1 MEKEI
6 LEIKEESQ
14 EIHEKTQ
21 EEILT
26 KEEIL
31 EENLLRNLH
40 KLKPGETSYKDLCN
54 LLEQPYYTG
63 NQKIKQLLNF
73 ERYFSFE
80 KSNRKLNI
88 KEIYSTP
95 KGKEYKYPANS
106 LYIECIEKIL
116 LTYLSRQDET
126 VYISSQYLF
135 LTLGMINYDYINM
148 LRPDRKK
155 KLKQDLKDNI
165 NIEEDVS
172 IYIND
177 FYTRCRSKFSD
188 ILETSLK
195 SLQKRRLI
203 EYSTVYHMYYDIY
216 DEYGNKLNEY
226 NHYSNDSEVK
236 NLLAIEREVLD
247 LYGLDNEGEVW
258 LRHKNE
264 EFYKEVTKRARKI
277 YPGLKGIYKCYKF
290 IFNQKHIEKAI
301 TRHEEKLKKKEL
313 NEKILT
319 FIDNQAKRNYL
330 GDSDNYLKAQFYLS
344 DKLIKIQ
351 IN

>member
-1 MEKEI
+1 MKNEV
-6 LEIKEESQ
+6 Q
-14 EIHEKTQ
+14 EAQETQEKTQ
-21 EEILT
+21 
-26 KEEIL
+26 EEIL

-40 KLKPGETSYKDLCN
+40 KLKLGETSYKDLCN
-54 LLEQPYYTG
+54 LLEQPCYTG

-80 KSNRKLNI
+80 KVNRKLNI
-88 KEIYSTP
+88 KEIYSSP

-106 LYIECIEKIL
+106 LYTECIEKIL

-135 LTLGMINYDYINM
+135 LTLGMINYEYINM

-165 NIEEDVS
+165 NIEENIVS

-226 NHYSNDSEVK
+226 NHYSTDPEVK

-264 EFYKEVTKRARKI
+264 EFYKEVTKRAREL

-313 NEKILT
+313 NDKILN

-344 DKLIKIQ
+344 DKLIKIPT
-351 IN
+351 I